1 MRKTKQYYTFPNHF
15 WIKAQRMGRPS
26 PWMDRSVYLG
36 SKDNLPPG
44 ANAEKLKP
52 LNNSISIELREK
64 QQEIFDQCKDWSSC
78 LVEAHTGF
86 GKAQPKDTP
95 VLCEN
100 GWIAIGNL
108 SVGDNIYGVNGELQ
122 KVTGIFDQG
131 VIPTYKITFNDKSS
145 TTCCGNHLWN
155 VRTGTQKK
163 EGKGFITIKTS
174 EIDVTK
180 DYQIPVV
187 SPIQFPKKDYKIPPY
202 ILGALLGDGSF
213 RNQRISLSS
222 NNNLIINEFKN
233 YSKSTGL
240 TMNTR
245 EKSSKAMD
253 HFIVTERGE
262 QNLLMEEIKRLG
274 LMEKYS
280 HEKFI
285 PKEYLY
291 GSIEDRKS
299 LLAGLMD
306 TDGSAEK
313 SHITFSTSSSGLHKD
328 FCELVR
334 SLGGITKTY
343 IKKLPKYSYEGEVRL
358 GKENY
363 SVSVNLDFNPFGVNA
378 EKSKKAQRLLE
389 SKKYFPTRVIR
400 SIERVDD
407 ADSRCIKVS
416 NDDELYIT
424 NDYIVTHNT
433 VISLSLCEYWGDK
446 TLIICHTKDMV
457 NQFYESF
464 EKFYG
469 KEFTKGKV
477 GRYFSNK
484 KQLCTV
490 TITTTRSFANNT
502 EKFKEYGFDNII
514 RDEADLEF
522 SETQRNALTDF
533 GAKRLIGM
541 TGTIFKEE
549 FDSYLDKVEGDEP
562 ALVRFYGGHVK
573 SEESCSDVLAGIYT
587 LEYDK
592 QYTDQWGIPYSPQK
606 EWIKFREQLD
616 GDKDRK
622 ILMMRWIHKN
632 VEKGEHVLVL
642 FDRVADTELFY
653 KAFREHRPDLNS
665 FLVHGSVNKKQ
676 REHNIASFKDGGG
689 VMFGQYK
696 TVGRG
701 FDNVKL
707 SKLFILFPV
716 KGENNVVQMFGR
728 VLRKFLD
735 KQSYV
740 YDFVDR
746 SLIFQYRQRKK
757 IYKEKYG
764 VTPVMVNAS

>member
-1 MRKTKQYYTFPNHF
+1 MEKTKQYYTFPNHF

-86 GKAQPKDTP
+86 GK
-95 VLCEN
+95 
-100 GWIAIGNL
+100 
-108 SVGDNIYGVNGELQ
+108 SVV
-122 KVTGIFDQG
+122 
-131 VIPTYKITFNDKSS
+131 
-145 TTCCGNHLWN
+145 
-155 VRTGTQKK
+155 
-163 EGKGFITIKTS
+163 
-174 EIDVTK
+174 
-180 DYQIPVV
+180 
-187 SPIQFPKKDYKIPPY
+187 
-202 ILGALLGDGSF
+202 A
-213 RNQRISLSS
+213 
-222 NNNLIINEFKN
+222 
-233 YSKSTGL
+233 
-240 TMNTR
+240 
-245 EKSSKAMD
+245 
-253 HFIVTERGE
+253 
-262 QNLLMEEIKRLG
+262 
-274 LMEKYS
+274 
-280 HEKFI
+280 
-285 PKEYLY
+285 
-291 GSIEDRKS
+291 
-299 LLAGLMD
+299 
-306 TDGSAEK
+306 
-313 SHITFSTSSSGLHKD
+313 
-328 FCELVR
+328 
-334 SLGGITKTY
+334 
-343 IKKLPKYSYEGEVRL
+343 
-358 GKENY
+358 
-363 SVSVNLDFNPFGVNA
+363 
-378 EKSKKAQRLLE
+378 
-389 SKKYFPTRVIR
+389 
-400 SIERVDD
+400 
-407 ADSRCIKVS
+407 
-416 NDDELYIT
+416 
-424 NDYIVTHNT
+424 
-433 VISLSLCEYWGDK
+433 LSLCEYWGDK

-502 EKFKEYGFDNII
+502 EKFKEYGFSNII

-533 GAKRLIGM
+533 GVKRLIGM

-653 KAFREHRPDLNS
+653 KAFREHRPDLSS
-665 FLVHGSVNKKQ
+665 FLVHGSVKKKQ